1 MAAYLQVV
9 LRESLKNLGKSGD
22 LVRVRPGFAR
32 NYLVPR
38 ALAVYATEGNVARLE
53 HEKREALARAAK
65 QKGEHEAL
73 AKKLDGVTVIIA
85 RKVGTDD
92 RMYGSVTAKDVAE
105 GLAKLG
111 HEIDRRKIELAAIK
125 TLGTH
130 TATLRFAA
138 EVTSTFKVEV
148 VKALSTPGVP
158 TLALRPGALR
168 CSGARCICGPGEN
181 LGTSWGPAG
190 ERHCRSAP
198 GFPGFPGLCSNGTM
212 EAR

>member
-65 QKGEHEAL
+65 LKGEHEAL
-73 AKKLDGVTVIIA
+73 AKKLEGVTVIIA
-85 RKVGTDD
+85 RKVGADD
-92 RMYGSVTAKDVAE
+92 RMYGSVTPKDVAE

-111 HEIDRRKIELAAIK
+111 HEIDRRKIELGEPIK
-125 TLGTH
+125 SLGTH
-130 TATLRFAA
+130 SATLRFAA
-138 EVTSTFKVEV
+138 EATSSFKVEV
-148 VKALSTPGVP
+148 VKALVAPLPRIAS
-158 TLALRPGALR
+158 RPGALR
-168 CSGARCICGPGEN
+168 CPGARCIWGPGEN
-181 LGTSWGPAG
+181 LGTAWGTAG
-190 ERHCRSAP
+190 E
-198 GFPGFPGLCSNGTM
+198 
-212 EAR
+212 

>member
-65 QKGEHEAL
+65 LKGEHEAL
-73 AKKLDGVTVIIA
+73 AKKLEGVTVIIA
-85 RKVGTDD
+85 RKVGADD
-92 RMYGSVTAKDVAE
+92 RMYGSVTPKDVAE

-111 HEIDRRKIELAAIK
+111 HEIDRRKIELGEPIK
-125 TLGTH
+125 SLGTH
-130 TATLRFAA
+130 SATLRFAA
-138 EVTSTFKVEV
+138 EATSSFKVEV
-148 VKALSTPGVP
+148 VKALVAPLPRIAPRCTSVSRGAVHLGAWGKPGHSLGNGWGVTFFVRPCASRSGSP
-158 TLALRPGALR
+158 TA
-168 CSGARCICGPGEN
+168 
-181 LGTSWGPAG
+181 
-190 ERHCRSAP
+190 
-198 GFPGFPGLCSNGTM
+198 
-212 EAR
+212 